1 MNGFK
6 LSRVFAVVVLTV
18 AMVGCAGS
26 RGGCRSGRCHAS
38 SAGSVPPRRVQTAQ
52 AHADHDTPRGQE
64 QQTCP
69 VTGEKLG
76 SMGPPVSVTV
86 KGRTVK
92 VCCDSCVAAVQ
103 KNPDKYL
110 KIVDGEQSDVSKVR
124 SAAFY
129 DRSSAV
135 ASEPP
140 SSGGHHH

>member
-1 MNGFK
+1 MNGFR
-6 LSRVFAVVVLTV
+6 LSRVFAVVVLTA

-26 RGGCRSGRCHAS
+26 RGGGCRSGRCHAS
-38 SAGSVPPRRVQTAQ
+38 SAGSVPPRRVETAQ
-52 AHADHDTPRGQE
+52 AHAAHETPRGQE

-110 KIVDGEQSDVSKVR
+110 ALVR
-124 SAAFY
+124 
-129 DRSSAV
+129 
-135 ASEPP
+135 
-140 SSGGHHH
+140 